1 MPSSAIREKL
11 YDYIRVADE
20 KKVVAIYNLLH
31 EDIETTVEWWQDA
44 SVVKELDSR
53 YNSWKSG
60 KQKGYTIEETV
71 SYFKRLKNN
80 TVKK

>member
-11 YDYIRVADE
+11 YDYIKVADE
-20 KKVVAIYNLLH
+20 KKVIAIYNLLQD
-31 EDIETTVEWWQDA
+31 DIETTAEWWQNA
-44 SVVKELDSR
+44 SIVKELDSR

-60 KQKGYTIEETV
+60 KEKGYTIEETV